1 MSNPEGLINSF
12 GAEESAIRPEEED
25 LIEEEHAE
33 SDDEVSAEE
42 RIAGQDAIGGGV
54 NTDPDLGLASSPS
67 DISAADL
74 SDGNS

>member
-12 GAEESAIRPEEED
+12 DAEESAIRPEEDEPT
-25 LIEEEHAE
+25 EEQHAE

-42 RIAGQDAIGGGV
+42 RIAGQDAIGGGI

-67 DISAADL
+67 DVSAADYP
-74 SDGNS
+74 GEAQ